1 MKRIF
6 WLLPA
11 IFWVSISFAVPKASF
26 TVSLI
31 KIPQGRLWILQ
42 MSANIAMQGTKD
54 DHRT

>member
-31 KIPQGRLWILQ
+31 KIPQG
-42 MSANIAMQGTKD
+42 TKD